1 MKKLVCLDMSIEQ
14 VHMIESSLVCKIIN
28 VENDIELIGKVYAI
42 LKNQKT
48 RNDLEKLQRKLT
60 DYQNLLN
67 EIRRSY

>member
-1 MKKLVCLDMSIEQ
+1 MKKLVNLEMSIEQ

-42 LKNQKT
+42 LKDQKT

>member
-1 MKKLVCLDMSIEQ
+1 MKKLVNLEMTFEQ
-14 VHMIESSLVCKIIN
+14 VHMIESSLVCEIIN
-28 VENDIELIGKVYAI
+28 VENDIELIGKVYVI
-42 LKNQKT
+42 LKDQKT

>member
-28 VENDIELIGKVYAI
+28 VENDIELLEKVYAI
-42 LKNQKT
+42 LKKQNTKKNIAEMQK
-48 RNDLEKLQRKLT
+48 RLK

>member
-1 MKKLVCLDMSIEQ
+1 MKKLVNLEMTIEQ

-42 LKNQKT
+42 LKDQKT

-60 DYQNLLN
+60 DYQELLN

>member
-42 LKNQKT
+42 LKDQKT

-60 DYQNLLN
+60 DYQELLN

>member
-28 VENDIELIGKVYAI
+28 VENDIELIGKVHAI

-60 DYQNLLN
+60 DYQELLN

>member
-1 MKKLVCLDMSIEQ
+1 MKKLVNLEMTIEQ
-14 VHMIESSLVCKIIN
+14 VHMIESSIVCKIIN

-42 LKNQKT
+42 LKDQKT

-60 DYQNLLN
+60 DYQNLLT

>member
-1 MKKLVCLDMSIEQ
+1 MKKLVNLEMTFEQ

-42 LKNQKT
+42 LKDQKT

-60 DYQNLLN
+60 DYQNLLT

>member
-1 MKKLVCLDMSIEQ
+1 MKKLVNLEMSIEQ

-42 LKNQKT
+42 LKDQKT
-48 RNDLEKLQRKLT
+48 RNDLEKLQRKLS
-60 DYQNLLN
+60 DYQELLN

>member
-1 MKKLVCLDMSIEQ
+1 MKKLVCLDMSMEQ

-42 LKNQKT
+42 LKKQNTKKNIAEMQK
-48 RNDLEKLQRKLT
+48 RLK

-67 EIRRSY
+67 EIRGSY